1 MSIPD
6 DGLLKQV
13 ATLINY
19 TPRSLSLHAYETM
32 KTLCDTIIP
41 TDSESGGAIEAG
53 VPELIDL
60 VASLNED
67 YQLQLVAGLNW
78 LDAAC
83 VERYG
88 KSYLACVPAQQQEIL
103 DLIAFRKNAK
113 QDPRLNDGIEFFSA
127 LRKNT
132 VDAFFTSD
140 VRSEVSRFQPSAH
153 FAGHVKA

>member
-6 DGLLKQV
+6 DGLRKQI
-13 ATLINY
+13 TPSINY
-19 TPRSLSLHAYETM
+19 TPRSFSSHVYETLRA
-32 KTLCDTIIP
+32 LCDAIIP
-41 TDSESGGAIEAG
+41 ADLESGGAIEAG

-60 VASLNED
+60 IANDNKD
-67 YQLQLVAGLNW
+67 YRLQISAGVNW
-78 LDAAC
+78 LDQVC

-88 KSYLACVPAQQQEIL
+88 ESYLACASSQQKEIL

-113 QDPRLNDGIEFFSA
+113 HDPRLNDGIEFFSV

-140 VRSEVSRFQPSAH
+140 VGLKYLGFSDQCISR
-153 FAGHVKA
+153 VM

>member
-1 MSIPD
+1 MSTVD
-6 DGLLKQV
+6 DEFRKQI
-13 ATLINY
+13 ATSMNY

-60 VASLNED
+60 IASQNED

-88 KSYLACVPAQQQEIL
+88 ESYLACGPAQQQEIL

-113 QDPRLNDGIEFFSA
+113 RDPRLNDGIRFLSV

-140 VRSEVSRFQPSAH
+140 VGLKYLGVSGQPIAR
-153 FAGHVKA
+153 VM

>member
-1 MSIPD
+1 
-6 DGLLKQV
+6 
-13 ATLINY
+13 
-19 TPRSLSLHAYETM
+19 
-32 KTLCDTIIP
+32 LCEAIIP
-41 TDSESGGAIEAG
+41 ADPESGGAIEAG

-60 VASLNED
+60 IASQNED

-88 KSYLACVPAQQQEIL
+88 ESYLACGPAQQQEIL
-103 DLIAFRKNAK
+103 DLIAFRKNAR
-113 QDPRLNDGIEFFSA
+113 QDLRLNAGIEFFSV

-140 VRSEVSRFQPSAH
+140 VGLKYLGVSGQPIAR
-153 FAGHVKA
+153 VM